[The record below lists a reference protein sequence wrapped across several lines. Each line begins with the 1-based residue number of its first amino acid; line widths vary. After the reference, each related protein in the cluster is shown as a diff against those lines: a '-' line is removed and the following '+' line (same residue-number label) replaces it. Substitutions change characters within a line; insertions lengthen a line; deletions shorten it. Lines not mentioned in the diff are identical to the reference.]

1 VLDST
6 SELLPPTAGS
16 KVALPVRRRSIAP
29 RLARTGLRER
39 PRLLAGLART
49 SLLGL
54 VVLSGLLV
62 LLAAAHPSFL
72 TPTASSGYFPA
83 WMAGPLGG
91 LWPTAPPSG
100 QAMHSLVTA
109 ILVGMYLA
117 YLAVIV
123 LGGRVR
129 AGWVIGSILAIHLVF
144 LLAPP
149 LQYTD
154 VFNYINFGRMGIVH
168 HLNPY
173 ATAPVLEPKGDP
185 AFAISNWHGILSPYG
200 PLFTLLSY
208 ALVPL
213 GVAGSFWALKVI
225 LCLASLGA
233 LAVIWRC
240 AELLRRD
247 PVRAVALVGLNPIVL
262 VWGLGSDHN
271 DLLMMLPLVLAVYL
285 LARAR
290 AGARGL
296 RLPRLGLRLE
306 PEHLAAAAI
315 VAAAGIKASAAV
327 VIPVAFAAAPRRRA
341 FVGGLL
347 LAAAILGLVS
357 ALAFG
362 ARLPGLGSQAR
373 LVTDVGPAN
382 LLGWLLGQGGET
394 DTLRSILSAVAAI
407 SVLAAA
413 VLALR
418 PDRDWLALAGVSLL
432 AVWLT
437 TSWFAPWYVV
447 WILPFAALAA
457 RSRLTICLLAI
468 GVYLLVAFGPEA
480 TALLHTLH
488 FNPFDSAL
496 GQQHHR
502 AIVRLVQ

>member
-6 SELLPPTAGS
+6 SELLPPTAAS
-16 KVALPVRRRSIAP
+16 TVALPSRRQSIAP
-29 RLARTGLRER
+29 LLARAGLRER
-39 PRLLAGLART
+39 PRLLSGLART

-54 VVLSGLLV
+54 VALCGLLV
-62 LLAAAHPSFL
+62 LLAAARSSFF
-72 TPTASSGYFPA
+72 TPTTSTAYFPA

-91 LWPTAPPSG
+91 LWPTGPISSDAL
-100 QAMHSLVTA
+100 HSLIAA
-109 ILVGMYLA
+109 ILAGMYLA

-123 LGGRVR
+123 LGGSVR
-129 AGWVIGSILAIHLVF
+129 GGWVIGSILAVHLVF

-154 VFNYINFGRMGIVH
+154 VFNYINYGRMGIVH

-200 PLFTLLSY
+200 PLFTLLTY

-233 LAVIWRC
+233 LALIWRC
-240 AELLRRD
+240 AGILGRN

-262 VWGLGSDHN
+262 VWGLGADHN

-285 LARAR
+285 LLRAR
-290 AGARGL
+290 AGAPGL
-296 RLPRLGLRLE
+296 RLPGIGLRLE
-306 PEHLAAAAI
+306 PEHLAAASL

-327 VIPVAFAAAPRRRA
+327 VIPVALAAAPRRRA
-341 FVGGLL
+341 FAGGLL
-347 LAAAILGLVS
+347 LAAAVLGLGS
-357 ALAFG
+357 AVAFG

-394 DTLRSILSAVAAI
+394 DTLRTVLSLLAAVC
-407 SVLAAA
+407 VLAAA
-413 VLALR
+413 VLAR
-418 PDRDWLALAGVSLL
+418 RSSRDWLALAGVSLL

-457 RSRLTICLLAI
+457 RSRLTICVLAI
-468 GVYLLVAFGPEA
+468 GVYLLVAFGPEV
-480 TALLHTLH
+480 TALVHSLH
-488 FNPFDSAL
+488 FSPFGSAL

-502 AIVRLVQ
+502 AIVRMVQ